1 MIQKKNL
8 RKASGLGIVLMLV
21 CITVGTSCTA
31 AQQSPTILD
40 ITVVKGGFSKVSAT
54 IKNIGDSNAENITM
68 TISVQGGIL
77 GRINITKI
85 CVGCGNC
92 SNSLLPNATK
102 TESTAE
108 AGRIVGFGPVTIMV
122 SAEASNAE
130 KVNKT
135 FSGFVLGIFVIVT
148 K

>member
-8 RKASGLGIVLMLV
+8 RKASGLGIILMLV
-21 CITVGTSCTA
+21 CIAVGTSCTA
-31 AQQSPTILD
+31 KQQSPTILD
-40 ITVVKGGFSKVSAT
+40 ITVVKGGFGKVSVT
-54 IKNIGDSNAENITM
+54 VKNIGDSTAENITM
-68 TISVQGGIL
+68 IISVKGGIL

-85 CVGCGNC
+85 CSGCGNC
-92 SNSLLPNATK
+92 SNSIEPNATK

-108 AGRIVGFGPVTIMV
+108 AGRIVGFGPVTIMA

-130 KVNKT
+130 RVNKT
-135 FSGFVLGIFVIVT
+135 FNGFVLGFLVIVT

>member
-8 RKASGLGIVLMLV
+8 RKASGLGIILMLV
-21 CITVGTSCTA
+21 CITVGISCTA
-31 AQQSPTILD
+31 TQQSPTILD
-40 ITVVKGGFSKVSAT
+40 ITIVKGGFSKVSAT
-54 IKNIGDSNAENITM
+54 VKNIGDSTAENITM
-68 TISVQGGIL
+68 IISVKGGIL
-77 GRINITKI
+77 SRINITKI
-85 CVGCGNC
+85 CSGCGNC
-92 SNSLLPNATK
+92 SNSIEPNATK

-130 KVNKT
+130 RINKT
-135 FSGFVLGIFVIVT
+135 FNGFVLGFLVIIT

>member
-8 RKASGLGIVLMLV
+8 RKASGLGIILMLV

-31 AQQSPTILD
+31 MQQSPTILD
-40 ITVVKGGFSKVSAT
+40 ITVVKGGFSTVSAT
-54 IKNIGDSNAENITM
+54 IKNIGDSKAENITM

-77 GRINITKI
+77 GRINLTKI

>member
-21 CITVGTSCTA
+21 CITIGTSCTA

-40 ITVVKGGFSKVSAT
+40 ITVVKGGFSTVSAT
-54 IKNIGDSNAENITM
+54 IKNIGDSKAENITM

-135 FSGFVLGIFVIVT
+135 FSGFVLGLFVVVT

>member
-8 RKASGLGIVLMLV
+8 RKALGLGIILMLV
-21 CITVGTSCTA
+21 CIVIGTSCTA
-31 AQQSPTILD
+31 KQESPTILD
-40 ITVVKGGFSKVSAT
+40 ITTVKGGFGKVSVT
-54 IKNIGDSNAENITM
+54 VKNIGESTAENITM
-68 TISVQGGIL
+68 IISVKGGIL

-85 CVGCGNC
+85 CSGCGNC
-92 SNSLLPNATK
+92 SNSIEPNATK

-108 AGRIVGFGPVTIMV
+108 AGKIVGFGPITIIA

-130 KVNKT
+130 RVNKT
-135 FSGFVLGIFVIVT
+135 FNGFVLGFLVIVT